1 MTAETDP
8 LNFVLFNVAQPSDSI
23 KAFGPDSVEAHQ
35 ALQKVDQMIAF
46 LVERLQA
53 KGVLDDINIV
63 LTGVHGFVEVSADKI
78 FNVRSILPNPSA
90 SDGILFGH
98 SPVLNIKHTGGKDLD
113 ILLALQTAQT
123 AQTEKFDFYIRS
135 KIPNSLHYRNSDRVG
150 IITLVA
156 KEGFAFED
164 VFHDFKILETEHR
177 RSSDLGNKYGLA
189 GYDNSLETM
198 QSLVILH
205 GPGVQRSQPGQ
216 QEPTMIDTVDM
227 FPLLTHLLGVPE
239 LPSNGSL
246 SAVRS
251 LLKNPPSQ
259 SIEAIKKVIQ
269 KLPSVIEDY
278 ISGHEKFPKA
288 GIYK

>member
-35 ALQKVDQMIAF
+35 ALQKVDQMIAL

-53 KGVLDDINIV
+53 KGVLDEINIV

-90 SDGILFGH
+90 SDEILFGH
-98 SPVLNIKHTGGKDLD
+98 SPVINVRHTEGKDLD
-113 ILLALQTAQT
+113 ILLALQTAQA
-123 AQTEKFDFYIRS
+123 AQSEKFEFYVRS
-135 KIPNSLHYRNSDRVG
+135 KIPKSLHYGNSDRVG

-164 VFHDFKILETEHR
+164 VFHDFKVLETEHK

-198 QSLVILH
+198 QSLVILR

-216 QEPTMIDTVDM
+216 QEPTIIETVDM
-227 FPLLTHLLGVPE
+227 FPLLSHLLGVPE
-239 LPSNGSL
+239 IQSSGSL
-246 SAVRS
+246 NAVRS

-269 KLPSVIEDY
+269 KLPTVIEGY

>member
-35 ALQKVDQMIAF
+35 ALQKVDQMIAL

-53 KGVLDDINIV
+53 KGVLDEINIV

-90 SDGILFGH
+90 ADEILFGH
-98 SPVLNIKHTGGKDLD
+98 SPVININHTGGKDLD
-113 ILLALQTAQT
+113 ILLALQTAG
-123 AQTEKFDFYIRS
+123 QTEKFDYYIRS
-135 KIPNSLHYRNSDRVG
+135 KIPDRLHYRDSDRVG

-189 GYDNSLETM
+189 GYDNSLESM
-198 QSLVILH
+198 QSLVILR
-205 GPGVQRSQPGQ
+205 GPGVQRVQPGQ
-216 QEPTMIDTVDM
+216 QEPTMIQTVDM

-239 LPSNGSL
+239 VSSNGSL

-251 LLKNPPSQ
+251 LLRNPPSQ

-269 KLPSVIEDY
+269 KLPTVIENY
-278 ISGHEKFPKA
+278 ISGQEKFPKA

>member
-35 ALQKVDQMIAF
+35 ALQKVDQMIAL

-53 KGVLDDINIV
+53 KGVLDEINIV
-63 LTGVHGFVEVSADKI
+63 LTGVHGFVEISADKI
-78 FNVRSILPNPSA
+78 FNIKSILPSP

-98 SPVLNIKHTGGKDLD
+98 SPVLNINHTRGNDLD
-113 ILLALQTAQT
+113 ILLALQTAQS
-123 AQTEKFDFYIRS
+123 AQPEKFEFYIRS
-135 KIPNSLHYRNSDRVG
+135 KIPDSLHYRNSDRVG

-164 VFHDFKILETEHR
+164 VFHDFKTLETEHR

-189 GYDNSLETM
+189 GYDNRLETM
-198 QSLVILH
+198 QSLVILR
-205 GPGVQRSQPGQ
+205 GPGVQKSQPGQ
-216 QEPTMIDTVDM
+216 QEPTMIETVDM
-227 FPLLTHLLGVPE
+227 FPLLSHLLGLPE
-239 LPSNGSL
+239 VRSNGSL
-246 SAVRS
+246 NAVRS

-269 KLPSVIEDY
+269 KLPAVIEDY

-288 GIYK
+288 GT